1 MSVTTRQN
9 RLLLAQDWKKV
20 YQSFRNADFTSYD
33 FENLRRTMIDYLR
46 TNYPEDFNDYVESSE
61 YLALIDLI
69 AYLGQGIAFRIDLN
83 ARDNFLELSERR
95 EAILRLA
102 RMISYNAKRNV
113 AASGLLKFNS
123 VTTDENVI
131 DANGRNLSGQTINW
145 NDASNA
151 NWYDQF
157 IKVLNAAFPT
167 TQKFGSPA
175 ASGTIYGI
183 STQQYRF
190 NSNTTG
196 IPVFNFNKVV
206 AGKNMDFEITS
217 TTFSQEN
224 YIYEEPPKLGNTVAC
239 VYRDDGRGPGSSGNG
254 FFMHFTQGTLNQ
266 GTFAISQPTSN
277 QSIDVDATNI
287 NNSDVWLYRLD
298 NNGVESEYW
307 TQIPTLSGNN
317 VIYNSLSKKIKNI
330 YAVITKASDAIS
342 VQFSDG
348 TFGNLPLGSFRLYY
362 RVSNG
367 LAYTINT
374 QDIRNV
380 SITIPYTSATGQSQ
394 NLTVTL
400 NLASNVANAAY
411 AETDASIKTNAP
423 QTYYTQNR
431 MITAEDYN
439 ISPLSASTQIAKV
452 KSINRTTS
460 GISRYFD
467 LVDPTGK
474 YGSTTLFG
482 DDGILYK
489 EEYQDKFLFTYI
501 TQADIQHVI
510 YNNIYDILKD
520 HNIKNFYY
528 SKYINNINTGQNL
541 VWNQI
546 TNDTVSSSGYVS
558 ATDNRPTPLA
568 VGSFTATDLKYLQV
582 GSLVKFTAPTGY
594 YFDTNNYNVLTQGS
608 GYLVSGAVSYLWA
621 QATVISGNGTANGLG
636 TLSSGLG
643 PITFNLEIPTGSLL
657 SQIIPPWVTTISLSV
672 VNTMIEL
679 IFANKPFGLR
689 YDALTQTWQ
698 IIFENN
704 LNTTAVFSLAKQG
717 NTTNQNQDSSWIL
730 WFSTDN
736 ITYTVVSRQLR
747 YIFESAGQISFYF
760 DSSKK
765 IYDTVNHKIVKDKI
779 SLLSINKKPNDVA
792 PFPVD
797 FNWNIV
803 KEWTGLDGY
812 VDSSKLIVAFSED
825 EENGMIVNPQQF
837 LDLVTP
843 YLTTVANG
851 LIFTNAVTVTSAD
864 GIVTGM
870 QVTGQGIA
878 SGALVTQ
885 IVGNVITLN
894 LNNTANITNQVLT
907 FALTTY
913 VLEQKYQIT
922 QGQEDYKYVQNTGQV
937 IALSSEL
944 FVGQLSN
951 YVDGQYFYFA
961 DINTVKKLNL
971 ASSAL
976 IPTLDYKVYV
986 GRSDF
991 KFQYIHNADYESRV
1005 DPGASNII
1013 DIYVLTKNYDTQFR
1027 QYVAGA
1033 LATPPL
1039 PPGSDEIFDTL
1050 SPTLN
1055 QIKSLSDEI
1064 IYHPVQYKTLFGQAS
1079 APELQASFKVI
1090 KNAYQVLSDNDIKSR
1105 IITAVNQYF
1114 VLDNW
1119 DFGDTFYFSE
1129 LSTYVMTQLAPDIAS
1144 FVIVPRQG
1152 GLGFGSLF
1160 EITSAT
1166 NELFIS
1172 TATVNDIEII
1182 SDITAS
1188 NIKSVSGTTANSGT
1202 LANQNITS
1210 STYGSTNG

>member
-9 RLLLAQDWKKV
+9 RLLLAQDWKKI

-33 FENLRRTMIDYLR
+33 FENLRRTMIEYLR

-102 RMISYNAKRNV
+102 RMISYNAKRNT
-113 AASGLLKFNS
+113 AANGLLKFNS

-145 NDASNA
+145 NDSSNA

-157 IKVLNAAFPT
+157 VKVLNAAFPT
-167 TQKFGSPA
+167 AQKFGSPA

-183 STQQYRF
+183 PTQQYRF
-190 NSNTTG
+190 NSSLNG

-224 YIYEEPPKLGNTVAC
+224 FIYEEPPKLGNTVAC

-254 FFMHFTQGTLNQ
+254 FFMNFTQGTLNQ
-266 GTFAISQPTSN
+266 GTFTISQPTSN
-277 QSIDVDATNI
+277 QSIDVDSTNI
-287 NNSDVWLYRLD
+287 NNNDVWLYRLD
-298 NNGVESEYW
+298 NNGAESEYW
-307 TQIPTLSGNN
+307 TQIPSLTGNN
-317 VIYNSLSKKIKNI
+317 VIYNSLSKNVKNI
-330 YAVITKASDAIS
+330 YAVITRASDAIS

-367 LAYTINT
+367 LSYTINT

-380 SITIPYTSATGQSQ
+380 SITIPYTSATGQAQ

-400 NLASNVANAAY
+400 NLAASVSNAST
-411 AETDASIKTNAP
+411 AETDASVKTNAP

-467 LVDPTGK
+467 LIDPTGK

-482 DDGILYK
+482 DDGVLYK
-489 EEYQDKFLFTYI
+489 EEYQDKFLFSYI
-501 TQADIQHVI
+501 TQTDIQHTI
-510 YNNIYDILKD
+510 YNDIYNILVD

-528 SKYINNINTGQNL
+528 SKFINTINTGLNL
-541 VWNQI
+541 VWNQV
-546 TNDTVSSSGYVS
+546 TNDTISSSGYIADS
-558 ATDNRPTPLA
+558 TLKIPLA
-568 VGSFTATDLKYLQV
+568 TGSFTATDLKYLQV
-582 GSLVKFTAPTGY
+582 GSLVKFLAPTGY
-594 YFDTNNYNVLTQGS
+594 YFDTTNYNSLVQGT
-608 GYLVSGAVSYLWA
+608 GYLVNGAVKYLWVEVA
-621 QATVISGNGTANGLG
+621 VVSGNGTANGTGVLP
-636 TLSSGLG
+636 SGLG
-643 PITFNLEIPTGSLL
+643 PITLNLEIPSGAVLN
-657 SQIIPPWVTTISLSV
+657 QIIPPWVTTISSSV

-679 IFANKPFGLR
+679 IFANKPFGLG
-689 YDALTQTWQ
+689 YNSLSQTWQ

-704 LNTTAVFSLAKQG
+704 LNTTSGFNLAKQG
-717 NTTNQNQDSSWIL
+717 DTTNQNQDSSWIL

-765 IYDTVNHKIVKDKI
+765 IYDTVNHLIVKDRI
-779 SLLSINKKPNDVA
+779 SVLSVNKKPNDIV
-792 PFPVD
+792 PFSID
-797 FNWNIV
+797 YGWDIV

-812 VDSSKLIVAFSED
+812 VDSSKLIVAFSES
-825 EENGMIVNPQQF
+825 ENNGMLVNPQQF

-843 YLTTVANG
+843 YVSTTGNG
-851 LIFTNAVTVTSAD
+851 IIFTNTITVASAD
-864 GIVTGM
+864 GIVQGM
-870 QVTGQGIA
+870 QIVGQGIA
-878 SGALVTQ
+878 VGAIVTQ

-894 LNNTANITNQVLT
+894 LNNTANLTNQLLT
-907 FALTTY
+907 FNLVTY
-913 VLEQKYQIT
+913 VLQQKYQIT
-922 QGQEDYKYVQNTGQV
+922 QGQEDYKYVKNTGQV
-937 IALSSEL
+937 IALASQT
-944 FVGQLSN
+944 FVGQLNS
-951 YVDGQYFYFA
+951 YSDGQYFYFA
-961 DINTVKKLNL
+961 DTDVVKKLNL
-971 ASSAL
+971 SASAL

-991 KFQYIHNADYESRV
+991 KFQYVHNADYESRI

-1027 QYVAGA
+1027 QYVAGSIS
-1033 LATPPL
+1033 TSPL
-1039 PPGSDEIFDTL
+1039 PPGGDEIFDLL

-1064 IYHPVQYKTLFGQAS
+1064 IYHPVQYKTLFGQSS

-1090 KNAYQVLSDNDIKSR
+1090 KNASQVLSDNDIKSR
-1105 IITAVNQYF
+1105 IISAINQYF

-1129 LSTYVMTQLAPDIAS
+1129 LSTYVMGQLAPDVAS

-1172 TATVNDIEII
+1172 TATVDDIEII
-1182 SDITAS
+1182 TDITSS
-1188 NIKSVSGTTANSGT
+1188 NIKSVAGTTVSTAS